1 MSGIWRQ
8 SSTQE
13 GRQYAKIKSKYI
25 TWHTRIRRLV
35 RQTVYCSK
43 TQRMHDVELGLFI
56 NEDELRVAV

>member
-13 GRQYAKIKSKYI
+13 GRQWAENQEQVHYLA
-25 TWHTRIRRLV
+25 HADRRLV

-43 TQRMHDVELGLFI
+43 TQRMHDVELAFYQ
-56 NEDELRVAV
+56 LR